1 MRPPSVTATRS
12 ARSSTRFRG
21 TSTGPRSRK
30 WRPCS
35 KAPACASR
43 GNESGESCPLI
54 PNTGSREKG
63 GASMSWPKEKAIA
76 RIREVGV
83 VPIVRVASPED
94 AYRVAEALIE
104 GSIGIAEITMTVPN
118 ATRVME
124 RVAERFG
131 EKVLLGAG
139 TILDPESCR
148 AALLAGAD
156 FIVTPS
162 LDARVIEVARRYSKV
177 CIPGA
182 LTPTEVVAAWQA
194 GADLVKIFPCGPV
207 GGPQYIKALRAPL
220 PHIDFVPTGGVNLE
234 TTPEYIKAGRSEEH
248 TSELQSLAYLVC
260 RLLLEKKKK

>member
-1 MRPPSVTATRS
+1 
-12 ARSSTRFRG
+12 
-21 TSTGPRSRK
+21 
-30 WRPCS
+30 
-35 KAPACASR
+35 
-43 GNESGESCPLI
+43 
-54 PNTGSREKG
+54 
-63 GASMSWPKEKAIA
+63 MSWPKEKAIA

-83 VPIVRVASPED
+83 IPIVRVASPED

-118 ATRVME
+118 AIRVME

-234 TTPEYIKAGRSEEH
+234 TTPEYIKAGAAAVAVGGELVDAKALREGRLDVI
-248 TSELQSLAYLVC
+248 TSTARKFVEAVRDARASLG
-260 RLLLEKKKK
+260 K